1 MNKGKLGENPR
12 VQEIPFLHARHEH
25 CTIRMGEE
33 ISASIE
39 WKVCVYL
46 TVSLVRD
53 PKLKR
58 L

>member
-12 VQEIPFLHARHEH
+12 VQEILFLHARHEQ

-33 ISASIE
+33 ISASME
-39 WKVCVYL
+39 LKVCVYL

-53 PKLKR
+53 PKL
-58 L
+58 